1 MMDLSKLYG
10 RLDVELLIAKLH
22 GYAFGQESLMFLLS
36 YLSNRWQRTKINT
49 LFNSWKELLQGVP
62 QGFFGIKHL
71 FKRFIFLLGL

>member
-36 YLSNRWQRTKINT
+36 YLSNR
-49 LFNSWKELLQGVP
+49 
-62 QGFFGIKHL
+62 
-71 FKRFIFLLGL
+71 